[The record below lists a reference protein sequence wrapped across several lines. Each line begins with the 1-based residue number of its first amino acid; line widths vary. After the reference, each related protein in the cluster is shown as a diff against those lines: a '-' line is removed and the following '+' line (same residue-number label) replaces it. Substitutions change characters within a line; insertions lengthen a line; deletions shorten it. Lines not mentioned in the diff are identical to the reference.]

1 MIRNWLRRLSGVP
14 LHKPIVVFALAVG
27 IVFGAVRLLQDA
39 SFFSTLTQAGAV
51 AFVLMVVL
59 ATARGLWRG
68 DDVEE
73 AEVAGSRLRLG
84 AARKAVGALER
95 RVDAHTRA
103 TDQRLLDLER
113 EVFKN
118 GNSG

>member
-1 MIRNWLRRLSGVP
+1 MVQDWWRRLSGIP
-14 LHKPIVVFALAVG
+14 LEKPIVVVALTVG
-27 IVFGAVRLLQDA
+27 IVFGAVRLLQGG
-39 SFFSTLTQAGAV
+39 SVFSTLIQAAGI
-51 AFVLMVVL
+51 AFALMVVL
-59 ATARGLWRG
+59 ATARSLWHG

-73 AEVAGSRLRLG
+73 AEAAGWRLRLG

-95 RVDAHTRA
+95 RVDVHTRA

-118 GNSG
+118 GDSG

>member
-1 MIRNWLRRLSGVP
+1 MVRDWWRRLSGLP
-14 LHKPIVVFALAVG
+14 LEKPIVVFALTVAM
-27 IVFGAVRLLQDA
+27 VFGAVRLIEGA
-39 SFFSTLTQAGAV
+39 SFFSTLTQAAGI
-51 AFVLMVVL
+51 AFALMVVL
-59 ATARGLWRG
+59 AIARGLWRG

-73 AEVAGSRLRLG
+73 AEAAGWRLRLG
-84 AARKAVGALER
+84 VARKAVGALER